1 MGYPSSS
8 DPIIWYIY
16 FVTVPKGFAVG
27 LLRFADVHWFAA
39 RRDLPK
45 QLEGVRLESPFLMF
59 PCKGEGML
67 SVVDRLSPKAS
78 RQTRLAQARNN
89 A

>member
-1 MGYPSSS
+1 
-8 DPIIWYIY
+8 
-16 FVTVPKGFAVG
+16 
-27 LLRFADVHWFAA
+27 
-39 RRDLPK
+39 
-45 QLEGVRLESPFLMF
+45 MF